1 MGIAIQATSE
11 GLREAA
17 HHSGGVALCRLRLPL
32 PQSGNRLPR
41 RGSITRFRGIILVC
55 EECGEKTILD
65 GPLSV
70 WSSNTAFC
78 GCECGKRLTA
88 TDRIDRKGPGE
99 VCGVTNAASPFSS
112 PYP

>member
-1 MGIAIQATSE
+1 MPTSRVCDVGDRRHDRE
-11 GLREAA
+11 G
-17 HHSGGVALCRLRLPL
+17 GWPV
-32 PQSGNRLPR
+32 N
-41 RGSITRFRGIILVC
+41 GSSRGIILVC